1 MYCVSMQLT
10 RGTVR
15 SDLDREPHGLMVRH
29 INSSLEVNNKTFNN
43 GDRSARRH
51 EHTLLSSPRL
61 SIKEIS

>member
-1 MYCVSMQLT
+1 MQLT
-10 RGTVR
+10 RGAVR

-51 EHTLLSSPRL
+51 EHTLLS
-61 SIKEIS
+61 